1 MFPSIITSTFCSKDR
16 LDCASGFQ
24 DATVHGTWVLNLF
37 SDELTKNKAAG
48 SQREANLMKK
58 CEHYFCNF
66 SKLIILFLV
75 NNDNIVRLI
84 DVFECDGKLHLI
96 MEYCQGG
103 DLRALIR
110 KKLHEEEYFSY
121 SQVKIWIH

>member
-1 MFPSIITSTFCSKDR
+1 MWAYHNEKK
-16 LDCASGFQ
+16 A
-24 DATVHGTWVLNLF
+24 LF
-37 SDELTKNKAAG
+37 L
-48 SQREANLMKK
+48 
-58 CEHYFCNF
+58 YFY
-66 SKLIILFLV
+66 LIILNIINLIKFYILV

-121 SQVKIWIH
+121 SQV

>member
-1 MFPSIITSTFCSKDR
+1 MY
-16 LDCASGFQ
+16 
-24 DATVHGTWVLNLF
+24 F
-37 SDELTKNKAAG
+37 S
-48 SQREANLMKK
+48 
-58 CEHYFCNF
+58 
-66 SKLIILFLV
+66 LIIFNIINLIDYFILV

-121 SQVKIWIH
+121 SQVNYQGSTGRGDGRSGDGEVLRR

>member
-1 MFPSIITSTFCSKDR
+1 MDQPSYEF
-16 LDCASGFQ
+16 L
-24 DATVHGTWVLNLF
+24 
-37 SDELTKNKAAG
+37 DELTKNKAAG

-58 CEHYFCNF
+58 CKCYNIFTGFKCTSSLAPVHN
-66 SKLIILFLV
+66 LFLV

-121 SQVKIWIH
+121 SQVRTRANSRTVRRPDPGHLITA